1 MMIPV
6 RCYTCNKVIGH
17 LYEYYKIL
25 VEKNIKSEDIFN
37 EIELKRYC
45 CKRMFIS
52 HIDLID
58 KIINYK

>member
-6 RCYTCNKVIGH
+6 RCYTCNKVIGY